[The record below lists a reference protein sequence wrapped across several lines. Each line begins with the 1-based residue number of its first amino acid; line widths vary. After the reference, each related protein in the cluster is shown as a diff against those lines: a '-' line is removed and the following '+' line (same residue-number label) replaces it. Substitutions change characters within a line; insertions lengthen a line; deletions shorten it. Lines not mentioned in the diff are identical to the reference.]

1 MLCADKFGG
10 QILIISLFYFIL
22 SVNKIL
28 GKGTFNSIKEQMTLF
43 VIFRLVYFLQKLLV
57 GGTNGSPLTKMG
69 HLKQNA
75 IYSFIPHT
83 I

>member
-1 MLCADKFGG
+1 
-10 QILIISLFYFIL
+10 
-22 SVNKIL
+22 
-28 GKGTFNSIKEQMTLF
+28 MTLF

-57 GGTNGSPLTKMG
+57 GGTNGSPLIKMG